1 MQLVKWTPFTDLFE
15 DFDSMMRPMRFSPAV
30 DVYEEKDNIVVETPL
45 AGIDPEKVN
54 ITVEDNVLRI
64 EGQSEKKSEVDDKNY
79 YRKEVRFGS
88 FSRTIALPKTVNGDK
103 AQASYDKGMLKI
115 VIPKAEEAK
124 PKSIKITMQ
133 AK

>member
-1 MQLVKWTPFTDLFE
+1 
-15 DFDSMMRPMRFSPAV
+15 MMRPMRFSPAV